1 MLNTESLRRLLSN
14 RSALYL
20 KFLLAMTVNLDI
32 QISFDAAPAMT
43 AAYNLIYNDNATALD
58 SYFYNIPTK
67 TTTIKAGDI
76 SSDNIVI
83 DFKNTNELDKSKR
96 YVLPVTILDASN
108 IDVLES
114 ARTAYFIFKGDA
126 LINVVAN
133 INWSFYCYY

>member
-1 MLNTESLRRLLSN
+1 MWSCKSIYQTLSA
-14 RSALYL
+14 SPAEQ
-20 KFLLAMTVNLDI
+20 DI

-83 DFKNTNELDKSKR
+83 DFKKYQR
-96 YVLPVTILDASN
+96 I
-108 IDVLES
+108 
-114 ARTAYFIFKGDA
+114 G
-126 LINVVAN
+126 
-133 INWSFYCYY
+133 